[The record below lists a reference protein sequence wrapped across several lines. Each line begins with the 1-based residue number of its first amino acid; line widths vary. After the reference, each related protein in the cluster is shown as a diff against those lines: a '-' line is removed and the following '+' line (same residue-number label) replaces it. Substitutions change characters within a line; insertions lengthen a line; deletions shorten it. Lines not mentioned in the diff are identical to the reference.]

1 MNEDTIKL
9 LKEVNSGCKNATNSI
24 EQVMGSVKNEKLREI
39 LEKNNDK
46 HVGIGDRC
54 HDLLN
59 NYGED
64 EKDPPAMIKA
74 FAWAS
79 TEMKLMLKG
88 EDSEVASLM
97 VDGCN
102 MGIKSLSQYLNKY
115 GNADE
120 ESRGLAK
127 ELVEAEQDFMD
138 KLLPWL

>member
-24 EQVMGSVKNEKLREI
+24 EQVMGSVKSERLRQLLDE
-39 LEKNNDK
+39 NNDE
-46 HVGIGDRC
+46 HISIGDKC

-59 NYGED
+59 QYGED
-64 EKDPPAMIKA
+64 EKDPPAMSKA

-79 TEMKLMLKG
+79 TELKLMLKG

-115 GNADE
+115 ENADD
-120 ESRGLAK
+120 ESK
-127 ELVEAEQDFMD
+127 ELAAGLIQAEQTFMD
-138 KLLPWL
+138 NLLGYL